1 MHFSRLLR
9 YATSKCT
16 LFFHE
21 LKVVIKGGGANG
33 EAKYEASQLIQ
44 KAQQSIENA
53 QKVYVRGMVC
63 VCVCV
68 CVLGAPPSPPSSAD

>member
-68 CVLGAPPSPPSSAD
+68 CVC